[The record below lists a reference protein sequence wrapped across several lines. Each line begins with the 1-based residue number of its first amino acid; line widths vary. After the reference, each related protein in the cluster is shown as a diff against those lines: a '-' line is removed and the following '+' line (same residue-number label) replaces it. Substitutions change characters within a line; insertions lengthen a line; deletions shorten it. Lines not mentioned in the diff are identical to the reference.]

1 MSWDWYTKK
10 DTNYHVRTALIRKIK
25 DRIDS
30 TFEVNSPVLF
40 SPPIAFSYS
49 GGKISMI
56 SIERYRYMSQ
66 FKREFT
72 TIRILLDNGEYIP
85 LAKLRTKHLLKI
97 SQIFLN

>member
-10 DTNYHVRTALIRKIK
+10 DTNYHVRMALVRKIK
-25 DRIDS
+25 VKIDD
-30 TFEVNSPVLF
+30 TFEVNSPVLIT
-40 SPPIAFSYS
+40 PPIAFTYS
-49 GGKISMI
+49 GGKISMV

-85 LAKLRTKHLLKI
+85 LIKLRTKHLLKL
-97 SQIFLN
+97 SKIFLN